1 MAHRLIKQ
9 AIETYVPAVAE
20 VVAIP
25 AYSEVSYVKKA
36 VTKTGGKAQSTIPV
50 PVYGPV
56 KDEYGRTSQGIIGYT
71 AAPTSTYVVYEDVP
85 VYTFHPGVPGI
96 PGKDAVTL
104 TDQQFGWNSGAQS
117 VDSVDGDFQIH
128 CAVDASVQGVLVG
141 IQAAGGQSGSF
152 NSVEHGILI
161 ASAQPV
167 AVIERGVNKSTGALV
182 AGQVFITISRAAG
195 AVTYRIGETPIYT
208 SAVMSSGPMVMSAVM
223 YAGSDA
229 VDDPRLSEL
238 TSLASTGEWGWGS
251 GSGFYELRMR
261 SSWGWNGHAAVNDG
275 EVRMS
280 FDVDISTKDEEFSS
294 VLLELDA
301 PVLVRASGFDD
312 IDLASAAGVIPM
324 SMQAMGISID
334 VGAVSLDLSTT
345 MRASEYDYGE
355 TILLLDGMEVF
366 ALSDEQPAGV
376 VTVGEIAFMGDY
388 YFVDPVVYASLV
400 SSLSVGSSFDLLMSM
415 EADLADHLMLMDET
429 SIALMI
435 QALLE
440 NRIGIADASTR
451 SARDVFDYVDS
462 ITGLAGQ
469 YDFSGTTFAT
479 NLVTGTVGRYAG
491 FDFDGFCRVGMQS
504 YGFRAD
510 GLYLLGAQNDNG
522 SAIGTRVDFA
532 AEDFGSVQSKRV
544 GNIFM
549 GLSTDGQVYVR
560 TEEDG
565 EQQMT
570 YRAYQRKAEFRADMQ
585 RGRASRF
592 WRLRLE
598 VVEATHTELDN
609 VEWVITP
616 TGRRSS

>member
-9 AIETYVPAVAE
+9 AINTYVPAVAE

-85 VYTFHPGVPGI
+85 VYTFHPGAPGI

-117 VDSVDGDFQIH
+117 VDSVTGDFQIN
-128 CAVDASVQGVLVG
+128 CVVDATVQGVLVG
-141 IQAAGGQSGSF
+141 IQAVGCQAGIFGSID
-152 NSVEHGILI
+152 HGILI
-161 ASAQPV
+161 AAAQQV
-167 AVIERGVNKSTGALV
+167 AVIERGANKFSGALV
-182 AGQVFITISRAAG
+182 AGEVPITISRAAG
-195 AVTYRIGETPIYT
+195 VVTYRIEATTIYT
-208 SAVMSSGPMVMSAVM
+208 STVKSTGPMVMSAVM

-229 VDDPRLSEL
+229 VDDPQLSEL
-238 TSLASTGEWGWGS
+238 SSLASTGEWGWGS
-251 GSGFYELRMR
+251 GSGFYELRLR
-261 SSWGWNGHAAVNDG
+261 SSWGWSGTASVNDG

-294 VLLELDA
+294 VYLELDA
-301 PVLVRASGFDD
+301 PVLVRANGFDD

-324 SMQAMGISID
+324 SMQAIGISID
-334 VGAVSLDLSTT
+334 VGAMSLDLSTT

-355 TILLLDGMEVF
+355 AGLVLDGIEVF
-366 ALSDEQPAGV
+366 ALSDEQPPGV
-376 VTVGEIAFMGDY
+376 VTAGEIAYLGDY

-400 SSLSVGSSFDLLMSM
+400 SGLTVGYSFDLLMSM

-429 SIALMI
+429 SIALII

-479 NLVTGTVGRYAG
+479 NLVTGSVGRYAG

-532 AEDFGSVQSKRV
+532 AEDFGSAQSKRV